1 MPQVKLLNDDI
12 GFPYCPTSPVVMLAL
27 VMIVAHAVFQLETGV
42 ANRLA
47 MLELGMNS
55 GEQDRVDRFCTAYRL
70 LTISGL
76 GKVS

>member
-1 MPQVKLLNDDI
+1 MI
-12 GFPYCPTSPVVMLAL
+12 FLAL
-27 VMIVAHAVFQLETGV
+27 VIIIVAHAAFQLETGV

-47 MLELGMNS
+47 MLELEMTS